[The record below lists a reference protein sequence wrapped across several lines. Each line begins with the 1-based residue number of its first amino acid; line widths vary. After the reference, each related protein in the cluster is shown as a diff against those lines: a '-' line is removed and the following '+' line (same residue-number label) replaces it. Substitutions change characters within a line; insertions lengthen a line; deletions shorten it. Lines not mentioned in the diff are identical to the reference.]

1 MTLGKA
7 KLRCQLQFVARVTL
21 TRWSGRLQA
30 LEESKFG
37 DKFRTQLEDD
47 SLRYKDT
54 IRSSFQYDYLN
65 RGFSTF
71 LSLAEGTQKNLQKVC
86 SAHAGKVGK
95 GVFRLCSC
103 LGRCRH
109 QRNVG
114 EHPSPRLIGRPKRD
128 MGQGFGVVRERE
140 SGALFFRLGMIVAIV
155 TRSRISAPSSGWTR
169 TRAQSASALL
179 STMATMAS
187 SPMPRSR

>member
-1 MTLGKA
+1 
-7 KLRCQLQFVARVTL
+7 
-21 TRWSGRLQA
+21 
-30 LEESKFG
+30 
-37 DKFRTQLEDD
+37 
-47 SLRYKDT
+47 
-54 IRSSFQYDYLN
+54 
-65 RGFSTF
+65 
-71 LSLAEGTQKNLQKVC
+71 
-86 SAHAGKVGK
+86 VGK

-155 TRSRISAPSSGWTR
+155 TRSSGWTR